1 VLESHQVMPKFA
13 YKAKRGPAELIDG
26 TIDADNLDSA
36 IDKIMKLGLAPLD
49 VFVETPNVRQ
59 NLPKP
64 QGFPFNFSKRVGLND
79 VGIFTRQICD
89 LVDAGVPI
97 LRALTITTN
106 QTQNPHLKT
115 IMEYIYVFVQ
125 DGGTFSEALAQHPRV
140 FSRFYV
146 NMVKTGEVGGNL
158 DTILNRLAEFIDKD
172 LETRAKVQASL
183 AYPAFML
190 FVGALT
196 VFVIL
201 TFVIPRLTIIFEDLT
216 ESLPLPTVILM
227 GLSGFFA
234 KFWWLILGL
243 IALLSFYV
251 QRFTDSPEGKKKVDT
266 FKLKIPLLGNF
277 IKDVEIGRFART
289 LATLLDS
296 GVVIV
301 SALESVWAVLDNEIL
316 KNEIKIV
323 SQDVASGTSLTAAL
337 KKCTYFPDAAVN
349 MIAVGEESGHLEKS
363 LYKLAISYERQ
374 SDRTVK
380 TITSL
385 LEPMMIFVIGAIV
398 GFMFVAILL
407 PIFRVN
413 LLIK

>member
-1 VLESHQVMPKFA
+1 MPKFV
-13 YKAKRGPAELIDG
+13 YKAKKGPSEFIDG

-36 IDKIMKLGLAPLD
+36 IDKIMKLGLSPLD
-49 VFVETPNVRQ
+49 VFIDVPGAARA
-59 NLPKP
+59 LKKSP
-64 QGFPFNFSKRVGLND
+64 GFTLNFSRRVKLND
-79 VGIFTRQICD
+79 IGIFTRQICD

-97 LRALTITTN
+97 LRALTITAN
-106 QTQNPHLKT
+106 QTQNPQLKLIIDQMYT
-115 IMEYIYVFVQ
+115 FVQ
-125 DGGTFSEALAQHPRV
+125 DGGTFSEALAQHNKV
-140 FSRFYV
+140 FSPFYV
-146 NMVKTGEVGGNL
+146 NMIKTGEIGGNL
-158 DTILNRLAEFIDKD
+158 DMILNRLAEFTDKD

-183 AYPAFML
+183 AYPVFML
-190 FVGALT
+190 FVGAVT
-196 VFVIL
+196 IFVIL
-201 TFVIPRLTIIFEDLT
+201 TFVIPRLTVIFDDLT

-227 GLSGFFA
+227 GLSGFLS
-234 KFWWLILGL
+234 KFWWLVLGL
-243 IALLSFYV
+243 IAILSFYF
-251 QRFTDSPEGKKKVDT
+251 QRFRSSPEGKKKVDIW
-266 FKLKIPLLGNF
+266 KLKIPMLGDF

-289 LATLLDS
+289 LGTLLDS

-316 KNEIKIV
+316 KSEIKFV
-323 SQDVASGTSLTAAL
+323 SQDVASGTSLSAAL
-337 KKCTYFPDAAVN
+337 KKCVFFPEAAVN

-363 LYKLAISYERQ
+363 LYKLAVSYERQ
-374 SDRTVK
+374 SDRSIK

>member
-1 VLESHQVMPKFA
+1 MPKFV
-13 YKAKRGPAELIDG
+13 YKAKRGPSELIDG
-26 TIDADNLDSA
+26 TIDAENLDSA
-36 IDKIMKLGLAPLD
+36 IDKIMKLGLSPLD
-49 VFVETPNVRQ
+49 VFTDVPGAARTIKKSP
-59 NLPKP
+59 
-64 QGFPFNFSKRVGLND
+64 GFTLNFSKRVRLND
-79 VGIFTRQICD
+79 IGVFTRQICD

-97 LRALTITTN
+97 LRALTITAN
-106 QTQNPHLKT
+106 QTQNPQLKL
-115 IMEYIYVFVQ
+115 IIDQMHIFVQ
-125 DGGTFSEALAQHPRV
+125 DGGTFSEALAQHNKI
-140 FSRFYV
+140 FSQFYV
-146 NMVKTGEVGGNL
+146 NMVKTGEIGGNL
-158 DTILNRLAEFIDKD
+158 DMILNRLAEFTDKD
-172 LETRAKVQASL
+172 LETRARVQASL

-190 FVGALT
+190 FVGAVT
-196 VFVIL
+196 IFVIL
-201 TFVIPRLTIIFEDLT
+201 TFVIPRLTVIFDDLT

-227 GLSGFFA
+227 GLSDFLS
-234 KFWWLILGL
+234 KFWWLVLGL
-243 IALLSFYV
+243 ISILSFYF
-251 QRFTDSPEGKKKVDT
+251 QRFQSSPEGKKKVDIW
-266 FKLKIPLLGNF
+266 KLKIPVLGDF

-316 KNEIKIV
+316 KSEIKLV
-323 SQDVASGTSLTAAL
+323 SQDVASGTSLSAAL
-337 KKCTYFPDAAVN
+337 KKCVFFPEAAVN

-374 SDRTVK
+374 SDRSVK
-380 TITSL
+380 TIMSL